1 MDRAGITPRP
11 RAGGVRKSEEG
22 LQDLRNAA
30 QNENVSSF
38 SGGEADVEC
47 DLAEMHRIEEFGIEV
62 VRFPVDKIGRW
73 IELSLVSPV
82 GCTGSLCWA

>member
-1 MDRAGITPRP
+1 MDRAGITPKP

-38 SGGEADVEC
+38 SG
-47 DLAEMHRIEEFGIEV
+47 LAERHRIEEFGIEV

-73 IELSLVSPV
+73 IEPSLVGPV